1 MTPEIFRIE
10 GGAKLSGEIEVR
22 GSKNAAAPVIA
33 ATLLTKEPCILR
45 NVPRIEDVFRL
56 LEILESMGASVAW
69 LDDQTVRIEN
79 RDIRPERMNFDLVKK
94 IRFSIL
100 LLGPLSARFDTF
112 SLAHPGGCAIGSRP
126 VDAHFDALRKLGV
139 ESRSEEK
146 LYGISAAK
154 RAPARVVMKE
164 FFSVTATE
172 IALMLAA
179 SLPGTTTIK
188 ISAAEPH
195 VEDLGN
201 FLIAMGAKITG
212 LGTHTI
218 TIEGGALHGA
228 EHSIIPDPIEAATFL
243 VLGAATK
250 SDIAVRHARRE
261 HLDIVLEKLQEFGV
275 GFEYSDDAIR
285 VVPTEMLRSPGK
297 VKTEIYPGI
306 PTDTQ
311 SLFGVLSALSA
322 GETLIHDHIYESRF
336 NYLAE
341 LEKMRVKSV
350 VLNPH
355 QAIIYGPTEL
365 RGTNIK
371 SFDLRAGAALIIA
384 ARAAQ
389 GTTTIEDIY
398 QVDRGYERI
407 EERLQKIGA
416 KIERKTPS

>member
-1 MTPEIFRIE
+1 MDTEIFRIE
-10 GGAKLSGEIEVR
+10 GGTKLSGEIEVR
-22 GSKNAAAPVIA
+22 GSKNAAAPIIA
-33 ATLLTKEPCILR
+33 ATLLTKEPCIIR

-56 LEILESMGASVAW
+56 LEILESMGSKIDW
-69 LDDQTVRIEN
+69 IGDRTVRIEN
-79 RDIRPERMNFDLVKK
+79 ADIHPDRMNVELVKK

-100 LLGPLSARFDTF
+100 LLGSLSARFDSF

-139 ESRSEEK
+139 ESHSKEK
-146 LYGISAAK
+146 FYVVSAAD
-154 RAPARVVMKE
+154 RHPASVVMKE

-179 SLPGTTTIK
+179 SLPGTTTLK

-195 VEDLGN
+195 VEDLGR
-201 FLIAMGAKITG
+201 FLISMGANIEG

-218 TIEGGALHGA
+218 SVEGGALCGT
-228 EHSIIPDPIEAATFL
+228 EHTIIPDPIEAATFL

-250 SDIAVRHARRE
+250 SDITVCHARRD
-261 HLDIVLEKLQEFGV
+261 HLDIVLEKLREFGV
-275 GFEYSDDAIR
+275 GFEYSDDTVRII
-285 VVPTEMLRSPGK
+285 PTNALRSPGK

-311 SLFGVLSALSA
+311 SLFGVLSSLAD

-341 LEKMRVKSV
+341 LEKMRVMSV
-350 VLNPH
+350 ILNPH
-355 QAIIYGPTEL
+355 QAVIHGPAHL
-365 RGTNIK
+365 RGTTIK

-384 ARAAQ
+384 ALAAE

-416 KIERKTPS
+416 KIERVNKE